1 MQFVIFLCCA
11 FFPANEQ
18 HTKSFAVAF
27 LNSTL
32 SVCSCTYIFYTQKQF
47 SWYTLSGRIDD
58 DDCVPLTH
66 SFSFQCVSLSHT
78 RWIKVMRCCLL
89 AHSSYM
95 HNVKNQFLVALSLS
109 LSLTLLSVSMIYV
122 SSLHLK
128 LDNVKKLF
136 YISQASSHE
145 KIAL

>member
-78 RWIKVMRCCLL
+78 RWIKLMRCCLL

-109 LSLTLLSVSMIYV
+109 LSHLLSDYRP
-122 SSLHLK
+122 
-128 LDNVKKLF
+128 
-136 YISQASSHE
+136 SQQKATKHRMMTRVDCLLTGVIINSDQ
-145 KIAL
+145 